1 MADVQTG
8 NTQEESPDVDI
19 LNLDDNTQDDS
30 DSQAFF
36 DDLDKQVNSVVYDDE
51 NITQLTSNMET
62 NNKVEQSPEVNN
74 AGDIDSDNKA
84 VDNLKSRYSASSKE
98 AKRLNTRL
106 NELEPYMPI
115 LDAMKDDPNLINH
128 VRNYFE
134 GGGNAPSGMKEQL
147 QLDEDFMF
155 DGNEAF
161 DNPDSDSA
169 RVLNATIDGLVQ
181 KRLNNY
187 ASNQK
192 AENARLASES
202 EFRQKYQLEDGEWT
216 DLVSFAKSKQLDL
229 EDIYYL
235 KNREN
240 REQNIQRSAQ
250 EEVGR
255 QMQNVRQRP
264 QSLAA
269 SGASPEK
276 TESPDDEVFDKLL
289 GGEDSINRLLG

>member
-8 NTQEESPDVDI
+8 NTQKESPDVDI
-19 LNLDDNTQDDS
+19 LNLQEQSQGDDE
-30 DSQAFF
+30 SQAFF
-36 DDLDKQVNSVVYDDE
+36 DDLDKQVNSVVYEDD
-51 NITQLTSNMET
+51 ITQLTSDMAT
-62 NNKVEQSPEVNN
+62 NNTVEQSPEVKT
-74 AGDIDSDNKA
+74 AGDTSHNTD
-84 VDNLKSRYSASSKE
+84 VDNLQNRYSASSRE
-98 AKRLNTRL
+98 AKRLNTKL

-115 LDAMKDDPNLINH
+115 LNAMKDDPNLISH
-128 VRNYFE
+128 VRGYFE
-134 GGGNAPSGMKEQL
+134 GGGNAPNSMKEEL
-147 QLDEDFMF
+147 QLGEDFMF
-155 DGNEAF
+155 DGNDAF

-181 KRLNNY
+181 KRLNDY
-187 ASNQK
+187 AVNQK
-192 AENARLASES
+192 QENARLASES
-202 EFRQKYQLEDGEWT
+202 DFRQRYELSEDEWT

-269 SGASPEK
+269 SGASQEQS
-276 TESPDDEVFDKLL
+276 ESPDDEVFDKLL
-289 GGEDSINRLLG
+289 GGEDTINRLLG

>member
-8 NTQEESPDVDI
+8 NTQKESPDVDI
-19 LNLDDNTQDDS
+19 LNLQEQSQGDDE
-30 DSQAFF
+30 SQAFF
-36 DDLDKQVNSVVYDDE
+36 DDLDKQVNSVVYEDD
-51 NITQLTSNMET
+51 ITQLTSDMAT
-62 NNKVEQSPEVNN
+62 NNTVEQSPEVKT
-74 AGDIDSDNKA
+74 AGDTSHNTD
-84 VDNLKSRYSASSKE
+84 VDNLQNRYSASSRE
-98 AKRLNTRL
+98 AKRLNTKL

-115 LDAMKDDPNLINH
+115 LNAMKDDPNLISH
-128 VRNYFE
+128 VRGYFE
-134 GGGNAPSGMKEQL
+134 GGGNAPNSMKEEL
-147 QLDEDFMF
+147 QLGEDFMF
-155 DGNEAF
+155 DGNDAF

-181 KRLNNY
+181 KRLNDY
-187 ASNQK
+187 AVNQK
-192 AENARLASES
+192 QENARLASES
-202 EFRQKYQLEDGEWT
+202 DFRQRYELSEDEWT

-269 SGASPEK
+269 SGASPEQS
-276 TESPDDEVFDKLL
+276 ESPDDEVFDKLL
-289 GGEDSINRLLG
+289 GGEDTINRLLG

>member
-1 MADVQTG
+1 MADAQTG
-8 NTQEESPDVDI
+8 NTQQESPDVDI
-19 LNLDDNTQDDS
+19 LNLEDNTQDDS

-51 NITQLTSNMET
+51 DITQLTSNMET
-62 NNKVEQSPEVNN
+62 NNKVEQSPEVTN
-74 AGDIDSDNKA
+74 AGDFDSDNKE

-134 GGGNAPSGMKEQL
+134 GGGNAPNSMKEQL

-202 EFRQKYQLEDGEWT
+202 EFRQKYQLEDAEWS

>member
-19 LNLDDNTQDDS
+19 LNLDEQTQLDG

-36 DDLDKQVNSVVYDDE
+36 DDLDKQVNSVVYDDD
-51 NITQLTSNMET
+51 NITQLTSDMDT
-62 NNKVEQSPEVNN
+62 NNKEAQSPEVTN
-74 AGDIDSDNKA
+74 AGDQDSNNTD
-84 VDNLKSRYSASSKE
+84 VDNLQNRYSASSRE
-98 AKRLNTRL
+98 AKRLNTKL

-134 GGGNAPSGMKEQL
+134 GGGNAPNSMKEQL

-155 DGNEAF
+155 DGNDAF

-187 ASNQK
+187 AVNQK
-192 AENARLASES
+192 QENARLASES
-202 EFRQKYQLEDGEWT
+202 EFKQRYELSDDDWT

-264 QSLAA
+264 QSLAS
-269 SGASPEK
+269 SGASQEQ
-276 TESPDDEVFDKLL
+276 EQSPDNEVFDKLL

>member
-8 NTQEESPDVDI
+8 NTQEESPAVDI
-19 LNLDDNTQDDS
+19 LNLDEQAQGDG

-51 NITQLTSNMET
+51 NITQLTSDMDT
-62 NNKVEQSPEVNN
+62 NNKDAQSPEVTN
-74 AGDIDSDNKA
+74 AGDQDSNNTD
-84 VDNLKSRYSASSKE
+84 VDNLQNRYSASSRE
-98 AKRLNTRL
+98 AKRLNTKL

-134 GGGNAPSGMKEQL
+134 GGGNAPNSMKEQL

-155 DGNEAF
+155 DGNDAF

-187 ASNQK
+187 AVNQK
-192 AENARLASES
+192 QENARLASES
-202 EFRQKYQLEDGEWT
+202 EFKQRYELSEDDWT

-264 QSLAA
+264 QSLAS
-269 SGASPEK
+269 SGASQEQ
-276 TESPDDEVFDKLL
+276 EQSPDNEVFDKLL

>member
-8 NTQEESPDVDI
+8 NTQEESPAVDI
-19 LNLDDNTQDDS
+19 LNLDEQAQGDG

-51 NITQLTSNMET
+51 NITQLTSDMDT
-62 NNKVEQSPEVNN
+62 NNKDAQSPEVTN
-74 AGDIDSDNKA
+74 AGDQDSNNTD
-84 VDNLKSRYSASSKE
+84 VDNLQNRYSASSRE
-98 AKRLNTRL
+98 AKRLNTKL

-134 GGGNAPSGMKEQL
+134 GGGNAPNSMKEQL

-155 DGNEAF
+155 DGHDAF

-187 ASNQK
+187 AVNQK
-192 AENARLASES
+192 QENARLASES
-202 EFRQKYQLEDGEWT
+202 EFKQRYELSEDDWT

-264 QSLAA
+264 QSLAS
-269 SGASPEK
+269 SGASQEQ
-276 TESPDDEVFDKLL
+276 EQSPDNEVFDKLL

>member
-8 NTQEESPDVDI
+8 NTQEDSPDVDI
-19 LNLDDNTQDDS
+19 LNLDEQTQLDG

-36 DDLDKQVNSVVYDDE
+36 DDLDKQVNSVVYDDD
-51 NITQLTSNMET
+51 NITQLTSDMDT
-62 NNKVEQSPEVNN
+62 NNKEAQSPEVTN
-74 AGDIDSDNKA
+74 AGDQDSNNTD
-84 VDNLKSRYSASSKE
+84 VDNLQNRYSASSRE
-98 AKRLNTRL
+98 AKRLNTKL

-134 GGGNAPSGMKEQL
+134 GGGNAPNSMKEQL

-155 DGNEAF
+155 DGNDAF

-187 ASNQK
+187 AVNQK
-192 AENARLASES
+192 QENARLASES
-202 EFRQKYQLEDGEWT
+202 EFKQRYELSDDDWT

-264 QSLAA
+264 QSLAS
-269 SGASPEK
+269 SGASQEQ
-276 TESPDDEVFDKLL
+276 EQSPDNEVFDKLL

>member
-8 NTQEESPDVDI
+8 NTQEESPAVDI
-19 LNLDDNTQDDS
+19 LNLDEQAQGDG

-51 NITQLTSNMET
+51 NITQLTSDMDT
-62 NNKVEQSPEVNN
+62 NNKDAQSPEVTN
-74 AGDIDSDNKA
+74 AGDQDSNNTD
-84 VDNLKSRYSASSKE
+84 VDNLQNRYSASSRE
-98 AKRLNTRL
+98 AKRLNTKL

-134 GGGNAPSGMKEQL
+134 GGGNAPNSMKEQL

-155 DGNEAF
+155 DGNDAF

-169 RVLNATIDGLVQ
+169 RVLIATIDGLVQ

-187 ASNQK
+187 AVNQK
-192 AENARLASES
+192 QENARLASES
-202 EFRQKYQLEDGEWT
+202 EFKQRYELSEDDWT

-264 QSLAA
+264 QSLAS
-269 SGASPEK
+269 SGASQEQ
-276 TESPDDEVFDKLL
+276 EQSPDNEVFDKLL